1 MADLFET
8 YEQEYC
14 TLASSVKRNTELL
27 PRESGEKKK
36 DMVRGTQ
43 KEMDEAEQVLQQME
57 MEARSAVGG
66 MRRKLMDRLRR
77 YKDDLGTMKDEFKQ
91 AKVALP
97 DASLMR
103 GSLLG
108 DAGAMEEGLGGS
120 ASMDQRKRLLAST
133 DRAQR
138 GTEKIRE
145 ARRIAAETEDIGAST
160 MVELEAQRETIKRA
174 HDHVEGTSAN
184 VGRSR
189 RILTTMARRVV
200 TNKIIM
206 CLIILV
212 LIGAIAMIVYF
223 EFIKKKK

>member
-1 MADLFET
+1 
-8 YEQEYC
+8 
-14 TLASSVKRNTELL
+14 
-27 PRESGEKKK
+27 
-36 DMVRGTQ
+36 
-43 KEMDEAEQVLQQME
+43 ME

-97 DASLMR
+97 DASVMR

-108 DAGAMEEGLGGS
+108 GGAMEEGLGGS

-145 ARRIAAETEDIGAST
+145 ARRIAAETEDIGATT
-160 MVELEAQRETIKRA
+160 MVDLEAQRETIKRA

-212 LIGAIAMIVYF
+212 LLGAIAMIVYF
-223 EFIKKKK
+223 EFIKKKDKK